1 MYSTT
6 MAPQLNHGA
15 QTMWTNQ
22 RQAGPRF
29 LLWVDG
35 VGGYLVCLADEVVIG
50 QAIPHGGADVPI
62 QGDLSRLHATIRHRE
77 KAICSSRTPKHAS
90 TGGESRRTV
99 LCRMVMRSRWEPVF

>member
-62 QGDLSRLHATIRHRE
+62 QGDLSRLHATIRRQGE
-77 KAICSSRTPKHAS
+77 GYLLQPDAETRVDRRRR
-90 TGGESRRTV
+90 GGR
-99 LCRMVMRSRWEPVF
+99 LPVVGW